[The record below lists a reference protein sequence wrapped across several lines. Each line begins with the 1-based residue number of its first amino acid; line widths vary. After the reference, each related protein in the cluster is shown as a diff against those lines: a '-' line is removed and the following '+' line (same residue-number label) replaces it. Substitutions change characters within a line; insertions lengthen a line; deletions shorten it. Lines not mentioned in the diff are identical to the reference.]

1 MIANLMPPVVK
12 WRTFLQRQAG
22 DTGCVGLRRGAEI
35 AIGLFPGPL
44 AEAGPEV
51 VTTQATGCHT
61 ATLTM
66 LSVPNVPFWLVQRNY
81 EGFLK

>member
-12 WRTFLQRQAG
+12 WRTSLPTPSRRH
-22 DTGCVGLRRGAEI
+22 GCVGLRRGAEI
-35 AIGLFPGPL
+35 VIRPFPGPL
-44 AEAGPEV
+44 AQAGPQV
-51 VTTQATGCHT
+51 VTTQAPGCQT

-66 LSVPNVPFWLVQRNY
+66 LCVPNVPFRPVQRNY